1 MGDTF
6 ICAAAYVE
14 DVDKSCAATDVDPAT
29 FGIDKDIIGIAAG
42 VDTGNDCAVGACK
55 HRELRRVARYD

>member
-6 ICAAAYVE
+6 ICAAVYLE
-14 DVDKSCAATDVDPAT
+14 DVDKSRAATDIDPAT
-29 FGIDKDIIGIAAG
+29 FGIDKDIVRIAAG
-42 VDTGNDCAVGACK
+42 VDTGNDCAVRACK